1 MDLFNAIWQGLLVGM
16 GLSLMLGTVF
26 FSLIQNSISY
36 GERTGVYIALGV
48 IACDIIFI
56 SLAILSVGFAKFLSE
71 YEKAVSIAGGS
82 ILVVMG
88 AYSYI
93 KAGANKHGRDFSGKP
108 NSATYYFINGF
119 LLNAVNPVNF
129 FSWLAISSML
139 TVKYHYEF
147 NNKVI
152 FFISSLCSI
161 FLVEVLI
168 AYFASKVKVM
178 ATPLV
183 IKRINQFSGIVF
195 IIFGLKLAIGSLL

>member
-1 MDLFNAIWQGLLVGM
+1 MHLFNAVWQGLLVGM

-36 GERTGVYIALGV
+36 GARTGIYISLGV
-48 IACDIIFI
+48 IVCDVIFI
-56 SLAILSVGFAKFLSE
+56 SLALLSVGFAKFLAE
-71 YEKAVSIAGGS
+71 YEKAVSIGGGTV
-82 ILVVMG
+82 LVIMG
-88 AYSYI
+88 AGAYI
-93 KAGANKHGRDFSGKP
+93 KAGASKQARDFAEKP

-139 TVKYHYEF
+139 TVRYHYDL
-147 NNKVI
+147 NDKVI
-152 FFISSLCSI
+152 FFSSSLCSI
-161 FLVEVLI
+161 FMVEVLI

-183 IKRINQFSGIVF
+183 IKRINQFSGLIF
-195 IIFGLKLAIGSLL
+195 IIFGLKLAVGSFF

>member
-1 MDLFNAIWQGLLVGM
+1 MQLFNAVWQGLLVGM

-36 GERTGVYIALGV
+36 GARTGIYISLGV
-48 IACDIIFI
+48 IICDVIFI
-56 SLAILSVGFAKFLSE
+56 SLALLSVGFAKFLAE
-71 YEKAVSIAGGS
+71 YENAVSIGGGS
-82 ILVVMG
+82 ILVIMG
-88 AYSYI
+88 ASAYV
-93 KAGANKHGRDFSGKP
+93 KAGANKQGKDFSSKP

-139 TVKYHYEF
+139 TVRYHYEL
-147 NNKVI
+147 NDKVV
-152 FFISSLCSI
+152 FFASSLCSI
-161 FLVEVLI
+161 FLVEILI
-168 AYFASKVKVM
+168 AYFASRVKVM

-195 IIFGLKLAIGSLL
+195 VIFGLKLALGSLF